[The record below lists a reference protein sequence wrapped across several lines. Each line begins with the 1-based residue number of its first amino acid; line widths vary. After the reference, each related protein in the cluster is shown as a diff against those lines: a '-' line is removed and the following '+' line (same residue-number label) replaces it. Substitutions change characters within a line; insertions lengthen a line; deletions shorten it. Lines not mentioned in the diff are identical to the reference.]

1 MVETYEKLYG
11 KAPVVEVI
19 HAGLECGLFCEK
31 CGDLDAIS
39 MGPDMKNVHSTDE
52 WVDVASVGRVYEYLT
67 RVLEQ
72 L

>member
-1 MVETYEKLYG
+1 MALI
-11 KAPVVEVI
+11 VVDTIQLQRQWE
-19 HAGLECGLFCEK
+19 GQW
-31 CGDLDAIS
+31 DLDAIS